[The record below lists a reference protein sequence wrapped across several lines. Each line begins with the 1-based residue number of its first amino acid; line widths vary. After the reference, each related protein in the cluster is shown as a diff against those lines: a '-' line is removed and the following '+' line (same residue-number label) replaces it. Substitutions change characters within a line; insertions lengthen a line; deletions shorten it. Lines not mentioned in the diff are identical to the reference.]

1 METITINGR
10 EFVRLTDVCDI
21 LRHIR
26 SDYPYDDTKK
36 VVSMIA
42 NCMFYDEV
50 MKAKTEEER
59 EAARE
64 LPGDFV
70 IYKDLGYTNPN
81 GKTRIWF
88 TGFENKKEARAKAE
102 ADARKK
108 QEEARR
114 KEEAEAKLKEL
125 LEDDKIFGVNL
136 FEAGL
141 ADRVLGYFLELI
153 AGKGAVR
160 ATLKKYVH

>member
-59 EAARE
+59 EAAVDAAE
-64 LPGDFV
+64 LHGRRAELARKPDV
-70 IYKDLGYTNPN
+70 ARRVASAPHVLRDH
-81 GKTRIWF
+81 
-88 TGFENKKEARAKAE
+88 ARAVEPHLGVASC
-102 ADARKK
+102 
-108 QEEARR
+108 
-114 KEEAEAKLKEL
+114 
-125 LEDDKIFGVNL
+125 EDDGMHGVAAA
-136 FEAGL
+136 E
-141 ADRVLGYFLELI
+141 LE
-153 AGKGAVR
+153 
-160 ATLKKYVH
+160 